1 MKSKMCLLFMLLA
14 INCID
19 ATYKGNVILILSKN
33 DPHISTSILFF
44 KKWTYQVCWL
54 FYTFLFTV
62 YYFPPSKV
70 YKKKWMTGNSLP
82 RMRMNSALFPSSA
95 ITDAGTVAM
104 ATGMPV
110 ASVMSMAN
118 SPMQRSILSTMAN
131 SVRNDMTS
139 PIRNNIANPR
149 QSTASLMPN
158 NLSMNPIMSSTTAS
172 TDPFISTMSSIMSML
187 TNSMMAQSNNPMI
200 SSTSRRLMTSMTQ
213 PIATK
218 MTGNNMM
225 GGAMTPAANSET
237 TAAIRFPS
245 ADEVLS
251 SAMMEAVGQTRLA
264 SYPMSRFF
272 GSSYFWTFWW
282 CYFKK
287 RQNHC
292 ILF

>member
-1 MKSKMCLLFMLLA
+1 M
-14 INCID
+14 D
-19 ATYKGNVILILSKN
+19 
-33 DPHISTSILFF
+33 
-44 KKWTYQVCWL
+44 
-54 FYTFLFTV
+54 
-62 YYFPPSKV
+62 
-70 YKKKWMTGNSLP
+70 
-82 RMRMNSALFPSSA
+82 SALFPSSA

-118 SPMQRSILSTMAN
+118 SPVQRSILSTMAN
-131 SVRNDMTS
+131 SFRNDMTS
-139 PIRNNIANPR
+139 PLRNNIANPR

-158 NLSMNPIMSSTTAS
+158 NLSLNPMMSSTTAS
-172 TDPFISTMSSIMSML
+172 KDPFISTMSSIMSML

-218 MTGNNMM
+218 MMANNNAMM

-237 TAAIRFPS
+237 TAALRFPS

-272 GSSYFWTFWW
+272 GSSYF
-282 CYFKK
+282 
-287 RQNHC
+287 
-292 ILF
+292 

>member
-1 MKSKMCLLFMLLA
+1 
-14 INCID
+14 
-19 ATYKGNVILILSKN
+19 
-33 DPHISTSILFF
+33 
-44 KKWTYQVCWL
+44 
-54 FYTFLFTV
+54 
-62 YYFPPSKV
+62 
-70 YKKKWMTGNSLP
+70 MTGNSLP
-82 RMRMNSALFPSSA
+82 RMRMDSALFPSSA

-110 ASVMSMAN
+110 ASVISMAN
-118 SPMQRSILSTMAN
+118 SPVQRSILSTMAN
-131 SVRNDMTS
+131 SARNAMTS
-139 PIRNNIANPR
+139 PLRNNIANPR
-149 QSTASLMPN
+149 QSTASMMPN
-158 NLSMNPIMSSTTAS
+158 NLSLNPMMSSTTAS
-172 TDPFISTMSSIMSML
+172 KDPFISTMSSIMSML

-237 TAAIRFPS
+237 TAALRFPS

-282 CYFKK
+282 CFFEKDKNHSISFWIIISFIYF
-287 RQNHC
+287 C
-292 ILF
+292 IIYFVHLYANKCDKFK

>member
-1 MKSKMCLLFMLLA
+1 MKSKMCLLFMLLG

-19 ATYKGNVILILSKN
+19 ATYK
-33 DPHISTSILFF
+33 
-44 KKWTYQVCWL
+44 
-54 FYTFLFTV
+54 V

-118 SPMQRSILSTMAN
+118 SPVQRSILSTMAN
-131 SVRNDMTS
+131 SVRNDMS
-139 PIRNNIANPR
+139 PLRNNIANPR

-158 NLSMNPIMSSTTAS
+158 NLSMNPMMSSTTAS
-172 TDPFISTMSSIMSML
+172 KDPFISTMSSIMSML

-200 SSTSRRLMTSMTQ
+200 PSASRRLMTSMTQ

-218 MTGNNMM
+218 MTGNNNAMM

-237 TAAIRFPS
+237 TAALRFPS

-272 GSSYFWTFWW
+272 GSSYF
-282 CYFKK
+282 
-287 RQNHC
+287 
-292 ILF
+292 

>member
-1 MKSKMCLLFMLLA
+1 MFADNIIFS
-14 INCID
+14 
-19 ATYKGNVILILSKN
+19 
-33 DPHISTSILFF
+33 
-44 KKWTYQVCWL
+44 
-54 FYTFLFTV
+54 FLV

-118 SPMQRSILSTMAN
+118 SPVQRSILSTMAN
-131 SVRNDMTS
+131 SVRNDMS
-139 PIRNNIANPR
+139 PLRNNIANPR

-158 NLSMNPIMSSTTAS
+158 NLSMNPMMSSTTAS

-225 GGAMTPAANSET
+225 GGAMTPASNSET
-237 TAAIRFPS
+237 TAALRFPS

-272 GSSYFWTFWW
+272 GSSYF
-282 CYFKK
+282 
-287 RQNHC
+287 
-292 ILF
+292 

>member
-1 MKSKMCLLFMLLA
+1 
-14 INCID
+14 
-19 ATYKGNVILILSKN
+19 
-33 DPHISTSILFF
+33 
-44 KKWTYQVCWL
+44 
-54 FYTFLFTV
+54 
-62 YYFPPSKV
+62 
-70 YKKKWMTGNSLP
+70 MTGNSLP

-118 SPMQRSILSTMAN
+118 SPVQRSILSTMAN
-131 SVRNDMTS
+131 SVRNDMS
-139 PIRNNIANPR
+139 PLRNNIANPR

-158 NLSMNPIMSSTTAS
+158 NLSMNPMMSSTTAS
-172 TDPFISTMSSIMSML
+172 KDPFISTMSSIMSML
-187 TNSMMAQSNNPMI
+187 TNSLMAQSNNPMI

-218 MTGNNMM
+218 TGNNNAMM

-237 TAAIRFPS
+237 TAALRFPS

-272 GSSYFWTFWW
+272 GSSYF
-282 CYFKK
+282 
-287 RQNHC
+287 
-292 ILF
+292 